1 MRKRYITRRIVS
13 TVATCNVWNN
23 ESKEITEEKVTVGAG
38 VNEKNLEKVITKE
51 LLEDGKKLLEIV
63 TTESVEAV
71 YRMDEKKFIELAT
84 IVPVKTDAE

>member
-23 ESKEITEEKVTVGAG
+23 ESKEITEEKVTVGAA